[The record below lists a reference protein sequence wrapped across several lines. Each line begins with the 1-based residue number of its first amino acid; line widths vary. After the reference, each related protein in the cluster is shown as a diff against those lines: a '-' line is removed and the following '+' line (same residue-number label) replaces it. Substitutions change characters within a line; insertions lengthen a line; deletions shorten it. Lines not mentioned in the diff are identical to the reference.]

1 MRILHIIHRYHPARG
16 GAERYLEYL
25 SNHLSAAGHEVQV
38 VTTDA
43 LDFELFWDPGRKR
56 VEEHEGHHQG
66 VAISRYP
73 VRHLPMSA
81 LAFPL
86 IRRVLW
92 LLAAIKPVP
101 LSWLHHLSR
110 FAPWLPG
117 LQVWADTTT
126 QQFDLVGAMTITFDP
141 LFEAAQRLARR
152 QGIPFVA
159 YPLTH
164 LGAGQEPGQDSLSR
178 FYTMRH
184 QTALVTSSDAL
195 VAQTPAEASYYQNK
209 GMPAERIVISG
220 QGIILAELAGGDGQR
235 FRTTYDLAQPIIL
248 SIGAMSFDKG
258 TQHVVEAVRR
268 LWSTGRQVEL
278 VLIGDLLS
286 PFRKY
291 IDDIP
296 ATDRQRIRLL
306 GPVDEAEK
314 KDALAAATMLA
325 MPSRTESFGTVYLE
339 AWAYSLP
346 VIGATTWGV
355 MDVISNGE
363 DGLLV
368 PFGDAELLAQ
378 AMRQLLDNPQQANE
392 MGRCG
397 REKVIRE
404 YQWPYQ
410 CQLVDELYMVLTQE
424 KSRAR

>member
-16 GAERYLEYL
+16 GAERYLEKL
-25 SNHLSAAGHEVQV
+25 SSHLSAAGHEVQV

-43 LDFELFWDPGRKR
+43 LDFELFWDPGGKR

-66 VAISRYP
+66 VAVRRFP

-81 LAFPL
+81 LSFPL
-86 IRRVLW
+86 IRRVIW
-92 LLAAIKPVP
+92 LLSGIKPLP
-101 LSWLHHLSR
+101 LSWLHRLSR
-110 FAPWLPG
+110 FAPWLPS
-117 LQVWADTTT
+117 LQEWAETTT
-126 QQFDLVGAMTITFDP
+126 QRFDLVGAMTITFDP

-164 LGAGQEPGQDSLSR
+164 LGAGQKPGQDALSR
-178 FYTMRH
+178 FYTLRH

-195 VAQTPAEASYYQNK
+195 VAQTPAEASYYQDK
-209 GMPAERIVISG
+209 GMPVERIVISG
-220 QGIILAELAGGDGQR
+220 QGIILAEFAGGDGQR
-235 FRTTYDLAQPIIL
+235 FRTTHGLAQPIIL

-258 TQHVVEAVRR
+258 TQHVVEAVRH
-268 LWSTGRQVEL
+268 LWSIGRRVEL
-278 VLIGDLLS
+278 VLIGDVLS
-286 PFRKY
+286 PFRKF
-291 IDDIP
+291 INDIP
-296 ATDRQRIRLL
+296 AADRQRIQLL

-314 KDALAAATMLA
+314 RDALAAATMLA

-355 MDVISNGE
+355 MDVISDGE

-368 PFGDAELLAQ
+368 PFGAVDLLAQ
-378 AMRQLLDNPQQANE
+378 AMRQLLDNPQKANE

-397 REKVIRE
+397 REKVIRD
-404 YQWPYQ
+404 YDWQHQ
-410 CQLVDELYMVLTQE
+410 CQMVDELYLALTQE
-424 KSRAR
+424 TRWAR